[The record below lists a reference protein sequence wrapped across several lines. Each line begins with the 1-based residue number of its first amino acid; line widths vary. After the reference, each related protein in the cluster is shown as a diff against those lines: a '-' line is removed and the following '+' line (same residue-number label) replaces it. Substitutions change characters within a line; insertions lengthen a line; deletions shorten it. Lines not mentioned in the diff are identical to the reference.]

1 MVEAQEIALPRA
13 GEELSRAFVARDPRM
28 AEIVGLLRRLAGVLA
43 NVLLTGESGTGK
55 DMAAHALHLWG
66 ARASGPLL
74 KIDCPSIP
82 ADLME
87 SELFGHERDAFT
99 GARQAKPGKL
109 ELADGGTAFFDQIG
123 ELPLALQ
130 AKLLRVVEEKR
141 FERVGGTRPVKVDV
155 RIVASAGYDLKEAV
169 ERGSFRKDLFHR
181 LSVFHIVL
189 PPLRERPADIG
200 PLAEHFL
207 AREAARLEGPVP
219 EGFDPGALEAFAN
232 YSWPGNVRELKGVV
246 ERAVL
251 MTRGARIGSADLPA
265 YLLESPGVTFRL
277 ASAKRPTLAEVE
289 KTYIELT
296 LRHARGN
303 KSLAAQIL
311 GISRKALWEK
321 RKRYGLD

>member
-1 MVEAQEIALPRA
+1 VEAQEIALPRA
-13 GEELSRAFVARDPRM
+13 GEELSRAFIARDPRM
-28 AEIVGLLRRLAGVLA
+28 AEIVGLLRRLAGVSA

-66 ARASGPLL
+66 GRASGPLL

-155 RIVASAGYDLKEAV
+155 RVVASAGGDLKEGV

-207 AREAARLEGPVP
+207 AREAARLAGPVP
-219 EGFDPGALEAFAN
+219 EGFDPGAMEAIAN

-246 ERAVL
+246 ERAAL
-251 MTRGARIGSADLPA
+251 MSRGARIGSDDLPA
-265 YLLESPGVTFRL
+265 YILESPGVTFRL

-321 RKRYGLD
+321 RRRYGLD

>member
-1 MVEAQEIALPRA
+1 MEAQEIALPRA
-13 GEELSRAFVARDPRM
+13 GEELSRAFIARDPRM
-28 AEIVGLLRRLAGVLA
+28 AEILALLRRLSGVLA
-43 NVLLTGESGTGK
+43 NVLVTGESGTGK

-66 ARASGPLL
+66 GRASGPLL

-82 ADLME
+82 ADLLE

-109 ELADGGTAFFDQIG
+109 ELANGGTAFFDQIG

-130 AKLLRVVEEKR
+130 AKLLRVVEEKG
-141 FERVGGTRPVKVDV
+141 FERVGGTRPVRVDV
-155 RIVASAGYDLKEAV
+155 RLVASAGGDLREAV

-207 AREAARLEGPVP
+207 AREAARLAGPVP
-219 EGFDPGALEAFAN
+219 EGFDPEAMDALQN

-246 ERAVL
+246 ERAAL
-251 MTRGARIGSADLPA
+251 MARGTRIARDDLPA
-265 YLLESPGVTFRL
+265 YLLESPAVTFRL
-277 ASAKRPTLAEVE
+277 AASNRPTLAEVE

-321 RKRYGLD
+321 RRRYGLE